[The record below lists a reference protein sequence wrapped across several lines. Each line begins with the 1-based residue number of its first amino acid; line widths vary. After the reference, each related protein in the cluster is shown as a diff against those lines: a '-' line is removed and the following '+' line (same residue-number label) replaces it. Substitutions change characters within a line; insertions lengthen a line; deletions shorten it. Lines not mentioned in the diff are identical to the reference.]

1 MYIYINIYMLTYTRS
16 NTHTHKQTRT
26 LVSSFVYASM
36 RRAANAEF
44 CCEGLCICVYRCLW
58 ACKCTHIHL
67 YICKCTHRAFYQ
79 ELCTAA
85 TMCDNCGVGVREA
98 VREGMYHG
106 VCASVCGV
114 FDCESRVLVCVLEN
128 RVCARA
134 AALAD
139 IHKMKKNWCI
149 FMYAYMH
156 W

>member
-1 MYIYINIYMLTYTRS
+1 MLTHTRS
-16 NTHTHKQTRT
+16 NNTHTQTNTHPCFKLR
-26 LVSSFVYASM
+26 VRK

-67 YICKCTHRAFYQ
+67 YICKCTHRAFNQ
-79 ELCTAA
+79 ELGTAA
-85 TMCDNCGVGVREA
+85 TICVNCGVGVCEA

-114 FDCESRVLVCVLEN
+114 CDCEGRVLVCVLEN
-128 RVCARA
+128 RDCARA

-139 IHKMKKNWCI
+139 IHKMKRN
-149 FMYAYMH
+149 
-156 W
+156 